1 MMKQCWQLYNFDGN
15 FSNCNLATLIE
26 AHSDN
31 LADLDEKQTQS
42 FSRLFL
48 LLQYVFNQGQIQKR
62 EEYIWHNTM
71 LSTVLICHNLTC
83 NASNQQVH
91 YTNWTL
97 LNTSTYKSLPK
108 KVYFWRCNY
117 VFVLIDV
124 FIISL
129 FFFQIWIIFK
139 SIFTGHRRCIY
150 NPFGH
155 D

>member
-62 EEYIWHNTM
+62 EEYI
-71 LSTVLICHNLTC
+71 
-83 NASNQQVH
+83 
-91 YTNWTL
+91 
-97 LNTSTYKSLPK
+97 
-108 KVYFWRCNY
+108 
-117 VFVLIDV
+117 
-124 FIISL
+124 
-129 FFFQIWIIFK
+129 
-139 SIFTGHRRCIY
+139 
-150 NPFGH
+150 
-155 D
+155 